1 MTTGLSIRA
10 DWRPEPEPGLL
21 FLNSADRVLAL
32 DSVGTVVRD
41 TGVIAGLNPGGG
53 TFGPDGRYYVGLRDA
68 RTVLALP
75 PSLKSPGEQVLPPA
89 IVPFSPRLRVQCRR
103 QAVPLLGHRTRRQGG
118 RHHRRLF
125 R

>member
-1 MTTGLSIRA
+1 MRSTPAGRNA
-10 DWRPEPEPGLL
+10 EPDLL

-32 DSVGTVVRD
+32 DQAGKVVRD

-75 PSLKSPGEQVLPPA
+75 
-89 IVPFSPRLRVQCRR
+89 
-103 QAVPLLGHRTRRQGG
+103 
-118 RHHRRLF
+118 
-125 R
+125 